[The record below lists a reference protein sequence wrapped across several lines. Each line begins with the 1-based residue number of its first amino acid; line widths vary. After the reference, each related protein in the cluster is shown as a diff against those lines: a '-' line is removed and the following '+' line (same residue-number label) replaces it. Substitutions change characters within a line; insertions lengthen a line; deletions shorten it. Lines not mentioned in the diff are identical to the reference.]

1 MGDTRMKGNI
11 HAKPPTLI
19 LTTREKRLIWA
30 VVMDGGNA
38 SDKCIADFLANCY
51 PEDNNHKRDPSTIYN
66 YRKEI
71 IAGINKS
78 IPLV

>member
-1 MGDTRMKGNI
+1 
-11 HAKPPTLI
+11 
-19 LTTREKRLIWA
+19 
-30 VVMDGGNA
+30 MDGGNA